1 MSLQALSDKE
11 LIDLLKEDHE
21 KTFEEIYNRYWLKLL
36 KIAYQKTGHREAA
49 EEIVQDLFIKLWER
63 RMELE
68 IRRSLE
74 SYLFIAVK
82 YRVINFV
89 HSQTTIIQQENSRL
103 PSVTWENQT
112 EEQLNYR
119 EMNEQLRQAVR
130 KLPEK
135 SRIVFE
141 LSRYKY
147 YSNKHIADKLNISEK
162 AVEYHITRSLK
173 LLRSQ
178 LKDSVI
184 LIALLILL

>member
-1 MSLQALSDKE
+1 MSLKALSDKE

-21 KTFEEIYNRYWLKLL
+21 KTFEEIFNRYWLKLL
-36 KIAYQKTGHREAA
+36 KIAYQKIGHREAA
-49 EEIVQDLFIKLWER
+49 EEIVQDLLIKLWER
-63 RMELE
+63 RMVLE
-68 IRRSLE
+68 IRQSLE
-74 SYLFIAVK
+74 SYLFIALK

-89 HSQTTIIQQENSRL
+89 HSQATANQQEKARL
-103 PSVTWENQT
+103 ASVTWENQT

-119 EMNEQLRQAVR
+119 EMNEQLHQAIR

-135 SRIVFE
+135 SRIVFQ
-141 LSRYKY
+141 LSRYEY
-147 YSNKHIADKLNISEK
+147 YSNKHIADKLSISEK

-184 LIALLILL
+184 LLAIIGLL